1 MSMLILSS
9 FCALALNVSVAESQQ
24 DTVHRY
30 IIDNKRVENFD
41 GSQLQ
46 GKTIKS
52 YTVTESKNES
62 RNVVYELHSIETADS
77 VFFYEKNE
85 KRIEINEKELKE
97 GAVSIAPEKI
107 ASVQVFK
114 PGSKE
119 AAAYGEKGEIVIIS
133 IVNDKDD
140 AADGKIS
147 EPLYIID
154 GKVSDKKDVDVLDVN
169 KIESINVVKDRNEV
183 KKYTD
188 EEKSGVVYI
197 KIKK

>member
-1 MSMLILSS
+1 MLILSS
-9 FCALALNVSVAESQQ
+9 LCALALNVSSAESQQ

-30 IIDNKRVENFD
+30 VIDNKKVENFD

-62 RNVVYELHSIETADS
+62 RNVVYELHSIETANS
-77 VFFYEKNE
+77 AFSYEKNE
-85 KRIEINEKELKE
+85 KRIEINE
-97 GAVSIAPEKI
+97 
-107 ASVQVFK
+107 

-119 AAAYGEKGEIVIIS
+119 AATYGEKGEIVIIS

-140 AADGKIS
+140 TADGKIS
-147 EPLYIID
+147 EPLYVID

>member
-1 MSMLILSS
+1 MLILSS
-9 FCALALNVSVAESQQ
+9 LCVLALNVSSAESQQ

-30 IIDNKRVENFD
+30 VIDNKKVENFD

-62 RNVVYELHSIETADS
+62 RNVVYELHSIETANS
-77 VFFYEKNE
+77 AFSYEKNE

-119 AAAYGEKGEIVIIS
+119 AATYGEKGEIVIIS

-140 AADGKIS
+140 TADGKIS
-147 EPLYIID
+147 EPLYVID